1 IILKEL
7 LRLTSPRTVQ
17 NYLLKEIQRIYRM
30 QGISISDKYIEIIIR
45 QMLSKIVITDAGD
58 STFFVGSIEDIFTYQ
73 EVAKDLIAKGKKPP
87 YGTVVIKGA
96 KQTPLLSESFLA
108 AASYQET
115 SKILVH
121 AAISNQVDNLEGL
134 KENII
139 LGHKI
144 PVGTSSQYEQDSK
157 YDLLDL
163 EEFFNQK

>member
-1 IILKEL
+1 
-7 LRLTSPRTVQ
+7 
-17 NYLLKEIQRIYRM
+17 
-30 QGISISDKYIEIIIR
+30 
-45 QMLSKIVITDAGD
+45 MLSKVVITDAGD
-58 STFFVGSIEDIFTYQ
+58 SSFFVGAIEDIFTYQ
-73 EVAKDLIAKGKKPP
+73 EEAKNLLVKGKKPP

-96 KQTPLLSESFLA
+96 KQIPLLSESFLA

-121 AAISNQVDNLEGL
+121 AAISSQIDNLEGL

-144 PVGTSSQYEQDSK
+144 PVGTSSNYEKDSK

-163 EEFFNQK
+163 NEFLNEK

>member
-1 IILKEL
+1 
-7 LRLTSPRTVQ
+7 
-17 NYLLKEIQRIYRM
+17 
-30 QGISISDKYIEIIIR
+30 
-45 QMLSKIVITDAGD
+45 MLSKITITDSGD
-58 STFFVGSIEDIFTYQ
+58 SDFFVGATEDIFTYQ
-73 EVAKDLIAKGKKPP
+73 EEARKLLAKGKNPP

-121 AAISNQVDNLEGL
+121 AAISNQLDRLEGL

-144 PVGTSSQYEQDSK
+144 PAGTASNYEKNSK
-157 YDLLDL
+157 YDLPDL
-163 EEFFNQK
+163 KEIFEAK

>member
-1 IILKEL
+1 MIYKICYDIINPINKRTETGTMATSHEWEEANNL
-7 LRLTSPRTVQ
+7 L
-17 NYLLKEIQRIYRM
+17 E
-30 QGISISDKYIEIIIR
+30 
-45 QMLSKIVITDAGD
+45 
-58 STFFVGSIEDIFTYQ
+58 
-73 EVAKDLIAKGKKPP
+73 KGKKPP
-87 YGTVVIKGA
+87 YGVVVIKGA

-144 PVGTSSQYEQDSK
+144 PVGTSSNYEQDSK

-163 EEFFNQK
+163 NELFYEQ